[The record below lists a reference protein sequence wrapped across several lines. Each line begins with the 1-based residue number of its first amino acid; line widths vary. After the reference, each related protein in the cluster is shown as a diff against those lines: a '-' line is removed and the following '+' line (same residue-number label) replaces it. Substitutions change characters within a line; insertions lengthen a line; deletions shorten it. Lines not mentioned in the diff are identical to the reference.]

1 MTTENSIHAQH
12 QEREELVEFLE
23 RDQLVT
29 DKSRPLP
36 RARLSRRAGV
46 ALWALRVFVIIVA
59 AMVIYTFVAQLGS

>member
-1 MTTENSIHAQH
+1 MITEDPTRTQ
-12 QEREELVEFLE
+12 QEDDELVEFLE

-36 RARLSRRAGV
+36 RAQLSRWGAV

-59 AMVIYTFVAQLGS
+59 AMVIYTFFVQLAG

>member
-1 MTTENSIHAQH
+1 MTTENSTLEQQH
-12 QEREELVEFLE
+12 HEELVEFLE

-29 DKSRPLP
+29 DKSRRLS
-36 RARLSRRAGV
+36 RAPLSRRAAV